1 MGILSYCLDFVHAN
15 IALVHKSR
23 KTRKE
28 RFRSGIS
35 SEKVYKLKGTSTTFM
50 TTQICNL
57 LDTNYA
63 VTSTKHF
70 EKSYVFPHNYMYNPS
85 AFSSETLSKV
95 VQNVNVNKLH
105 KLCQN

>member
-1 MGILSYCLDFVHAN
+1 
-15 IALVHKSR
+15 
-23 KTRKE
+23 
-28 RFRSGIS
+28 
-35 SEKVYKLKGTSTTFM
+35 M
-50 TTQICNL
+50 TTQICSL